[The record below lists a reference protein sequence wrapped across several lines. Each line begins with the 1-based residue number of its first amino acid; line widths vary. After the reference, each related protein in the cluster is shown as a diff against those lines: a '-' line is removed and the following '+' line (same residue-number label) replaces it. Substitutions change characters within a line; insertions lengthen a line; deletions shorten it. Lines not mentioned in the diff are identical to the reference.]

1 MILNKDCISHTVNDM
16 IYDMMMG
23 RGQLYRIVNNAV
35 EYKYRTLIIGKV
47 LIRAE
52 ECIYDIQLQLHST

>member
-1 MILNKDCISHTVNDM
+1 MILNKDDISYDANGK

-23 RGQLYRIVNNAV
+23 GDRCYRIVINAV
-35 EYKYRTLIIGKV
+35 DYKYRILIIGKV

-52 ECIYDIQLQLHST
+52 ECIYDIQLQLHT

>member
-1 MILNKDCISHTVNDM
+1 MILNKDCISYTVNDM

-23 RGQLYRIVNNAV
+23 SDQLYRIVNNAV